1 MPSVSRI
8 LNNPYMAKVFSSI
21 RVRKRQDQR
30 LQFDFLLSWNR
41 FHPWRPNLNF
51 FSIKSSFLLSFKVSK
66 EFKLGPQGSDS
77 LVEEGIL
84 TGSGGCCDV

>member
-8 LNNPYMAKVFSSI
+8 LDNPYMAK
-21 RVRKRQDQR
+21 
-30 LQFDFLLSWNR
+30 
-41 FHPWRPNLNF
+41 
-51 FSIKSSFLLSFKVSK
+51 
-66 EFKLGPQGSDS
+66 DS